1 MAGAF
6 SLRVFY
12 ISKKDFAMKTNFS
25 TSRTVGGLLLL
36 LAVSSAHSAGVL
48 EQILANPRVQAMLGK
63 PTEVVSALNLCK
75 NDSYRASNQQACADA
90 VHTDNVLK
98 LPIEMRTVMSY
109 PQSAQSLRD
118 LCLAAQTTAQRGSYL
133 CVELL
138 KADSTFASAVNADQ
152 ANRMLKSI
160 MPQNTD
166 RN

>member
-1 MAGAF
+1 
-6 SLRVFY
+6 
-12 ISKKDFAMKTNFS
+12 MKPIFS
-25 TSRTVGGLLLL
+25 TARTVGSLLLL

-48 EQILANPRVQAMLGK
+48 EQILANPRVQALLGK

-75 NDSYRASNQQACADA
+75 NDAYRAGNAQACADA
-90 VHTDNVLK
+90 VHTDSVLK

-118 LCLAAQTTAQRGSYL
+118 LCLAAQTTPQRSSYL

-138 KADSTFASAVNADQ
+138 KADSTFASAVNLDQ
-152 ANRMLKSI
+152 VNRTLKS
-160 MPQNTD
+160 MTPESTD